1 MKKVEKMPSIQGYKD
16 IERLNRLMYEK
27 GGNDKRSGMSSP
39 TEDDRECSKPPNIT
53 LIEILSRTIVRMDE
67 LESTVKQLTS
77 LIYDIKNQQH

>member
-27 GGNDKRSGMSSP
+27 GGNDKKSGMSS
-39 TEDDRECSKPPNIT
+39 TKEDDREYSKPPNIT
-53 LIEILSRTIVRMDE
+53 LLEILSRTIVRMDE

-77 LIYDIKNQQH
+77 FIHDIKNQQH

>member
-1 MKKVEKMPSIQGYKD
+1 MPSIQGYKD

-27 GGNDKRSGMSSP
+27 GANDLKSGMMFS
-39 TEDDRECSKPPNIT
+39 TEGDRDCSKPANIT